1 MAHDATAGGPAPDL
15 RHVDN
20 DAELQ
25 ASFAVMQE
33 LRPHWQDAARYREQ
47 IARQRTQG
55 YRLLA
60 ACQADALVGLAGYR
74 LQHTLLHGRSV
85 YVDNLVV
92 TASAR
97 GLRVGERLL
106 HAVRQ
111 QARQLQAHHLVL
123 DTGLHMALAQRFYFR
138 QGLLARGLHFVEPL

>member
-1 MAHDATAGGPAPDL
+1 MAHDPAAGGPALDL

-25 ASFAVMQE
+25 ASFAVMQA

-47 IARQRTQG
+47 FARQRTQ
-55 YRLLA
+55 
-60 ACQADALVGLAGYR
+60 GYR

-85 YVDNLVV
+85 VVDDRVV

-97 GLRVGERLL
+97 GLRVGERLVQ
-106 HAVRQ
+106 AVRQ

-123 DTGLHMALAQRFYFR
+123 DTGLHMALAQRFDVR